1 MPILKSANPL
11 KAISLL
17 VISLLVIG
25 ALGTA
30 ISVLHITCIYIFH
43 MGVADPNI
51 PLFGFFEK
59 FASATSSILH
69 ISSDNLYLSSLSLFI
84 IFSII
89 GLFFNIFTNNN
100 KLISIWILGINL
112 LFSLPTLFYFFVAWG
127 MNQ

>member
-11 KAISLL
+11 KA
-17 VISLLVIG
+17 ISLLVIG

-51 PLFGFFEK
+51 PLFGSFEK

-89 GLFFNIFTNNN
+89 GLFFNIFNNNN

>member
-11 KAISLL
+11 KA
-17 VISLLVIG
+17 ISLLVIG

-69 ISSDNLYLSSLSLFI
+69 ISFDNLYLSSLSLFI

>member
-1 MPILKSANPL
+1 MPIIKSANPL

-17 VISLLVIG
+17 VIGTLG
-25 ALGTA
+25 AP
-30 ISVLHITCIYIFH
+30 ISVLHITCLYIFH

-69 ISSDNLYLSSLSLFI
+69 VSSDKLYLSSLSFFI

-89 GLFFNIFTNNN
+89 GLFFNIFTNNY
-100 KLISIWILGINL
+100 KLLSIWILGTNL